1 MQTTL
6 KRVVFI
12 RSDRYLVSSRSRHNR
27 ETKQRNREIMW
38 CPIIQGFHISCLREG
53 LHCMVTTTC
62 RCYQYHTSGQCG
74 RGPSELASVSRPV
87 GNSCL
92 QTSQLLVSAWYGPY
106 RMVHMFKYNALARPS
121 SLLIKSITPPLSG
134 QSGRGPSELASVSQ
148 PSEREEGGSPRLIE
162 GRKWRKQFRWRS
174 DWR

>member
-121 SLLIKSITPPLSG
+121 SLLHMRTAVPDNTRIQQCSCC
-134 QSGRGPSELASVSQ
+134 PSSVCRAERRTGSTFFASYQEYHTSVIGTIG
-148 PSEREEGGSPRLIE
+148 EGS
-162 GRKWRKQFRWRS
+162 
-174 DWR
+174 